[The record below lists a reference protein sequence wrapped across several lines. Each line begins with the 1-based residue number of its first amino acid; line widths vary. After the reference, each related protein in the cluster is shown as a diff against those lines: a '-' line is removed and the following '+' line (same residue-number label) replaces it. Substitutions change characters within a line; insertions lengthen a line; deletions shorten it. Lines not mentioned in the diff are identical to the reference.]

1 MPAKDGKMRYA
12 DCVNTKNAFRL
23 IQSIPSRK
31 AEPFKQWLAQV
42 GKERIDEIENPELAQ
57 DRVKEYYRLKG
68 YPKDWIDK
76 RLRGIAIRQDLTDE
90 WESRGIKEQKE
101 FAILTNEISKATFDK
116 TVKEYKRFKCL
127 KIKNK
132 NLRDHMTDWELILT
146 MVGEKATTDITISKD
161 SEGFKQCKHSA
172 IEGGTIAK
180 NTRKE
185 IEQKTGKAIIS
196 KDNFLNLESKK
207 KKHLEKKD

>member
-1 MPAKDGKMRYA
+1 
-12 DCVNTKNAFRL
+12 L
-23 IQSIPSRK
+23 
-31 AEPFKQWLAQV
+31 
-42 GKERIDEIENPELAQ
+42 
-57 DRVKEYYRLKG
+57 
-68 YPKDWIDK
+68 
-76 RLRGIAIRQDLTDE
+76 
-90 WESRGIKEQKE
+90 
-101 FAILTNEISKATFDK
+101 
-116 TVKEYKRFKCL
+116 
-127 KIKNK
+127 
-132 NLRDHMTDWELILT
+132 ELILT
-146 MVGEKATTDITISKD
+146 LVGEKATTDITISKD